1 MHTVEGSSPLSSA
14 EGQAPSSPKRGHN
27 PEDTPL
33 DYTRAVA
40 TPGRTP
46 SGATKLVGLGALYL
60 AQGVPLGIAAEYLP
74 VALRQNHASY
84 SLIAA
89 VSWLQLPWALK
100 VLWAR
105 AGDTPRLRARARS
118 VAFALQVAL
127 AGTLALYA
135 VRPLAEAR
143 ALWFVLTA
151 VAALLAATQDVFVDG
166 LAVRT
171 LSESERGLGNVAQV
185 GAYRL
190 GMVAG
195 GAGLLSLGGRLGER
209 NAILALASL
218 VLVTSLATTL
228 VREDAPRG
236 GVHAAPP
243 TSFRGELRAAWSA
256 LTSMLRPEARTV
268 LVVAF
273 GFKLGLHAAAALLKP
288 VLVDGGWSKERI
300 GALAVTVGTLA
311 GVAGALAGGLLHR
324 KLGDRRALTFAA
336 YLQAAACAPLV
347 LLVGQTSQ
355 VAWVT
360 AALAA
365 EHAASGVGTTILFS
379 ALMGATSR
387 AHAALEFTVLS
398 TANAVSLAVAGGLA
412 GLLAD
417 TLGPRVVFVVAA
429 ALALAPLPLLPR
441 WESAARALRGERA
454 ASPPAPG

>member
-1 MHTVEGSSPLSSA
+1 MRSA
-14 EGQAPSSPKRGHN
+14 PFV
-27 PEDTPL
+27 
-33 DYTRAVA
+33 YTRAVA
-40 TPGRTP
+40 IPARTADGG
-46 SGATKLVGLGALYL
+46 GASKLVGLGALYL

-74 VALRQNHASY
+74 VALRQSHASY

-118 VAFALQVAL
+118 VVFGLQAAL

-135 VRPLAEAR
+135 VRPLSEAR
-143 ALWFVLTA
+143 ALWFTLTA

-171 LSESERGLGNVAQV
+171 LSEGERGLGNVAQV

-209 NAILALASL
+209 TAILGLAGL
-218 VLVTSLATTL
+218 VLVTSLGTTL
-228 VREDAPRG
+228 VGERVGED
-236 GVHAAPP
+236 AAPP
-243 TSFRGELRAAWSA
+243 HGASDAPSTSLRGELSAAWSA
-256 LTSMLRPEARTV
+256 LRAMLRPEVRAV
-268 LVVAF
+268 LLVAF
-273 GFKLGLHAAAALLKP
+273 GYKLGLHAAGALLKP

-311 GVAGALAGGLLHR
+311 GVAGSLAGGLLHR
-324 KLGDRRALTFAA
+324 KLGDRRALTVAA
-336 YLQAAACAPLV
+336 VLQAAACAPLP
-347 LLVGQTSQ
+347 LLVGHTSQ
-355 VAWVT
+355 TAAVT

-365 EHAASGVGTTILFS
+365 EHAASGIGTTVLFS
-379 ALMGATSR
+379 ALMGATNR
-387 AHAALEFTVLS
+387 EHAALEFTVLS

-412 GLLAD
+412 GVLAD
-417 TLGPRVVFVVAA
+417 ALGPQAVFVIAA
-429 ALALAPLPLLPR
+429 ALALGSLPLLPR
-441 WESAARALRGERA
+441 WEGAARALRGE
-454 ASPPAPG
+454 P